1 MDTRLVELWDKSKD
15 NIRTRL
21 VNEYDN
27 IDEYKDLLIIIL
39 TEFAKTAEE
48 DYKLADFN
56 IGEHRVGDY
65 TGDIVFVYVFGYRYW
80 DPDLYICKIEY
91 GSCSGCDSLLAALSY
106 KNKEKGVDALLTLC
120 LHIVQ
125 RSKNCYDI
133 FMGGE

>member
-1 MDTRLVELWDKSKD
+1 MDTRLVELWDKSRD

-39 TEFAKTAEE
+39 TEFAKTEKE
-48 DYKLADFN
+48 DFDVEDFH
-56 IGEHRVGDY
+56 ICEHRVGDY

-91 GSCSGCDSLLAALSY
+91 GSCSGCDSLLAAHSY
-106 KNKEKGVDALLTLC
+106 NDKEKGVDALLTLC